1 MINLRQKIDA
11 AKEVAKKNLKTI
23 LIDVGVAGVSIAFVL
38 YQELVLTPTK
48 LNPLLLIARALLGI
62 VVGIMIKQA
71 LGENGFTRGY
81 RSDTWLMKKTSYSA
95 KCDIALPY
103 SDKVDDF
110 YEAERKNKMMK
121 IRKTRLAGCRMKYD
135 TFFDENGDY
144 IEHEII
150 KKEDFIKGKKKG
162 KPIALTDNYVILDRK
177 QRKCLDKCVGLK
189 VYVRNLFT
197 EYETDISAD
206 EHKERSD
213 KDQRK
218 DNLKKNTIGAIIVAL
233 LGVYLVPEF
242 SWNWGRFIWSLL
254 QVAVWITFG
263 IVQLYDN
270 YYFVTVEKVEILNL
284 KETDLTRFLISQVGK
299 EETIKML
306 ELKEEEK
313 LIASKGVKP
322 KDKVIEIEMTEEEM
336 KKYLEK

>member
-38 YQELVLTPTK
+38 YQELVLTPTD

-62 VVGIMIKQA
+62 IVGILIKQA

-81 RSDTWLMKKTSYSA
+81 RSELWLSRKERYNL
-95 KCDIALPY
+95 KCDVALPY
-103 SDKVDDF
+103 VDKVDEF
-110 YEAERKNKMMK
+110 YEAERKRKLMDN
-121 IRKTRLAGCRMKYD
+121 RKTRLAGCRMKYS

-150 KKEDFIKGKKKG
+150 KKEEYLLNKKYG
-162 KPIALTDNYVILDRK
+162 RVTAHSDDYVILDRK
-177 QRKCLDKCVGLK
+177 QRKCLEKCVKLK
-189 VYVRNLFT
+189 IFIRNLFT
-197 EYETDISAD
+197 EYETDISAY
-206 EHKERSD
+206 EHKERND

-218 DNLKKNTIGAIIVAL
+218 YNLRKNTIGAIIIAT
-233 LGVYLVPEF
+233 LGVYFIPEF

-270 YYFVTVEKVEILNL
+270 YYFVTVEKTEILKT
-284 KETDLTRFLISQVGK
+284 KETDITRFLISQVGTAEAK
-299 EETIKML
+299 KML

-313 LIASKGVKP
+313 ALIDKGGS
-322 KDKVIEIEMTEEEM
+322 KDKVIEIEMTEEEL
-336 KKYLEK
+336 KGYQNK